1 MVPTS
6 ARQAL
11 RGRPTL
17 SRVPQT
23 PTRRPRRR
31 RGLGAIPPAAR
42 LPLTLVLV
50 VLLVIGGGAIALLG
64 PWSDRGEE
72 PSGDVGTT
80 PPEPA
85 TEPSAEPT
93 SQEPSTPAVEDAVF
107 TIGAV
112 GDVLPHDTP
121 IRTAAADATG
131 DDAYDFRPML
141 EATRPYSEG
150 VDLML
155 CNFEVP
161 LSQPG
166 ETPSGYPSFGAPME
180 LVGNLADL
188 GYDGCSTGTNHT
200 LDRGADNAMYTLDVF
215 DENGLGHAGS
225 ARSQTE
231 ADAPQLY
238 EIERGGQVVTLAQIG
253 GSYGTNGI
261 PVPAEAPWVITTFSP
276 DIMNPGSYDPS
287 ELIAQATAA
296 REAGADLVVATIH
309 WGVEYQ
315 LSPNVEQT
323 AMAQALAE
331 SGQIDLVIG
340 THPHVPQPFARLDG
354 GPDGSGMWVAWS
366 LGNFI
371 SNQDS
376 NCCISQTATGLF
388 MTATVSKPTDGP
400 ARVTD
405 LAWTPI
411 TVDRVGQQRAYPLL
425 DLVNG
430 ERPSVLALS
439 ESTLQQ
445 RLSEVEAIMAEST
458 GSDFPL
464 LDHPSE
470 PTGEP
475 PAVIPRPR

>member
-1 MVPTS
+1 MH
-6 ARQAL
+6 R
-11 RGRPTL
+11 
-17 SRVPQT
+17 
-23 PTRRPRRR
+23 
-31 RGLGAIPPAAR
+31 IPPAAR
-42 LPLTLVLV
+42 LPITLLLLLVLA
-50 VLLVIGGGAIALLG
+50 IGGGAIALLG
-64 PWSDRGEE
+64 PWRDAGFEPTDADTPSSDA
-72 PSGDVGTT
+72 PSSEAPSSPAPTLDPT
-80 PPEPA
+80 EPA
-85 TEPSAEPT
+85 P
-93 SQEPSTPAVEDAVF
+93 EDAVF

-121 IRTAAADATG
+121 IATAAADAEG
-131 DDAYDFRPML
+131 DGYDFRPML

-161 LSQPG
+161 LSMPG

-180 LVGNLADL
+180 IVGNLADL

-225 ARSQTE
+225 ARSQEE
-231 ADAPQLY
+231 ADAAQLY
-238 EIERGGQVVTLAQIG
+238 EIERGGQTITVAQIG

-261 PVPAEAPWVITTFSP
+261 PVPGDAPWVISTFSP
-276 DIMNPGSYDPS
+276 DIMDPGNYDPS

-315 LSPNVEQT
+315 LAPNVEQQ

-331 SGQIDLVIG
+331 SGQIDLVVG
-340 THPHVPQPFARLDG
+340 THPHVPQPFALLDG

-388 MTATVSKPTDGP
+388 MTASVSKPADGA
-400 ARVTD
+400 ARVTG
-405 LAWTPI
+405 LTWTPI

-430 ERPSVLALS
+430 ERPGILALS

-445 RLSEVEAIMAEST
+445 RLTEVEAIMGEST
-458 GSDFPL
+458 GSEFPMV
-464 LDHPSE
+464 DEPSE
-470 PTGEP
+470 PTGDAP
-475 PAVIPRPR
+475 TVVPRPG

>member
-1 MVPTS
+1 MQQP
-6 ARQAL
+6 
-11 RGRPTL
+11 P
-17 SRVPQT
+17 
-23 PTRRPRRR
+23 RRPARRTSGTMR
-31 RGLGAIPPAAR
+31 IPRGAR
-42 LPLTLVLV
+42 LPITLILVL
-50 VLLVIGGGAIALLG
+50 LLVIGAGAIALLG
-64 PWSDRGEE
+64 PWRDVAAEDPTDASTSASEQPTASEE
-72 PSGDVGTT
+72 PT
-80 PPEPA
+80 A
-85 TEPSAEPT
+85 EPSSEEPT
-93 SQEPSTPAVEDAVF
+93 TPAVEDAVF

-121 IRTAAADATG
+121 IATAAADAEG
-131 DDAYDFRPML
+131 GGYDFRPML

-166 ETPSGYPSFGAPME
+166 ETPSGYPSFGAPAE

-200 LDRGADNAMYTLDVF
+200 LDRGADNAEYTLDVF
-215 DENGLGHAGS
+215 DESGLGHAGS

-238 EIERGGQVVTLAQIG
+238 EIERGGQTITVAQLG

-261 PVPAEAPWVITTFSP
+261 PIPGDSPWVINTFSP
-276 DIMNPGSYDPS
+276 DIMDPGNYDPS

-331 SGQIDLVIG
+331 SGQIDLVVG
-340 THPHVPQPFARLDG
+340 THPHVPQPFEKLDG

-376 NCCISQTATGLF
+376 NCCISETATGLF
-388 MTATVSKPTDGP
+388 MTATVTAPADGP
-400 ARVTD
+400 ARVSGMT
-405 LAWTPI
+405 WTPI

-425 DLVNG
+425 DLVND
-430 ERPSVLALS
+430 ERPGILALS
-439 ESTLQQ
+439 EATLQQ
-445 RLSEVEAIMAEST
+445 RLSEVEAIMSEST
-458 GSDFPL
+458 GAEFPV
-464 LDHPSE
+464 LDAPST

>member
-1 MVPTS
+1 M
-6 ARQAL
+6 
-11 RGRPTL
+11 
-17 SRVPQT
+17 PQ
-23 PTRRPRRR
+23 PPARRPRKK
-31 RGLGAIPPAAR
+31 RGITRIPPAVR

-50 VLLVIGGGAIALLG
+50 LVLAIGVGAIALLG
-64 PWSDRGEE
+64 PWNDRGDGS
-72 PSGDVGTT
+72 PTDAGTT
-80 PPEPA
+80 PPEEPTQT
-85 TEPSAEPT
+85 TEPTEEPT
-93 SQEPSTPAVEDAVF
+93 SEEPTTPAVQDAVF

-121 IRTAAADATG
+121 IATAAADAEG
-131 DDAYDFRPML
+131 GGYDFRPML

-161 LSQPG
+161 LSQPD
-166 ETPSGYPSFGAPME
+166 ERPSGYPSFGAPME

-200 LDRGADNAMYTLDVF
+200 LDRGADNAEYTLDVF
-215 DENGLGHAGS
+215 DSSGLGHAGS

-238 EIERGGQVVTLAQIG
+238 EIERGGQTITVAQLG

-261 PVPAEAPWVITTFSP
+261 PIPGDAPWVINTFSP
-276 DIMNPGSYDPS
+276 DIMNPGNYDPS

-331 SGQIDLVIG
+331 SGQIDLVVG
-340 THPHVPQPFARLDG
+340 THPHVPQPFAKLDG

-376 NCCISQTATGLF
+376 NCCISETATGLF
-388 MTATVSKPTDGP
+388 MTATVTAPADGP
-400 ARVTD
+400 ARVSGMT
-405 LAWTPI
+405 WTPI

-430 ERPSVLALS
+430 DRPGLLALS

-445 RLSEVEAIMAEST
+445 RLSEVEAIMSEST
-458 GSDFPL
+458 GGDFPV
-464 LDHPSE
+464 LDAPSV

-475 PAVIPRPR
+475 PSVIPRPR

>member
-1 MVPTS
+1 VP
-6 ARQAL
+6 
-11 RGRPTL
+11 P
-17 SRVPQT
+17 P
-23 PTRRPRRR
+23 PTRPVRRTNGIGR
-31 RGLGAIPPAAR
+31 IPPGAR
-42 LPLTLVLV
+42 LPITLILVL
-50 VLLVIGGGAIALLG
+50 LLAIGAGAIALLG
-64 PWSDRGEE
+64 PWRDVAVEE
-72 PSGDVGTT
+72 PADASTPTTERPTASEEPTVEPSSEEPTT
-80 PPEPA
+80 PA
-85 TEPSAEPT
+85 AED
-93 SQEPSTPAVEDAVF
+93 VVF

-121 IRTAAADATG
+121 IATAAADADG
-131 DDAYDFRPML
+131 DGYDFRPML

-161 LSQPG
+161 LSQPD
-166 ETPSGYPSFGAPME
+166 ETPSGYPSFGAPTE

-200 LDRGADNAMYTLDVF
+200 LDRGADNAEYTLDVF

-238 EIERGGQVVTLAQIG
+238 EIERGGQSITVAQIG

-261 PVPAEAPWVITTFSP
+261 PIPGDSPWVITTFSP
-276 DIMNPGSYDPS
+276 DIMDPGNYDPS
-287 ELIAQATAA
+287 ELISQATAA
-296 REAGADLVVATIH
+296 RETGADLVVATIH

-323 AMAQALAE
+323 AMAQALAD
-331 SGQIDLVIG
+331 SGQIDLVVG

-376 NCCISQTATGLF
+376 NCCISETATGLF
-388 MTATVSKPTDGP
+388 MTATVTAPADGP
-400 ARVTD
+400 ARVNGMT
-405 LAWTPI
+405 WTPI

-430 ERPSVLALS
+430 ERPGILALS
-439 ESTLQQ
+439 AGTLQQ
-445 RLSEVEAIMAEST
+445 RLSEVEAIMSEST
-458 GSDFPL
+458 GADFPV
-464 LDHPSE
+464 LDVPST

>member
-1 MVPTS
+1 MPTP
-6 ARQAL
+6 R
-11 RGRPTL
+11 L
-17 SRVPQT
+17 SRVPQP
-23 PTRRPRRR
+23 PTRRPRRKSGINR
-31 RGLGAIPPAAR
+31 IPPAAR
-42 LPLTLVLV
+42 LPITLLLVLV
-50 VLLVIGGGAIALLG
+50 LVIGVGAIALLN
-64 PWSDRGEE
+64 PWRDGAEQ
-72 PSGDVGTT
+72 PTDPTDAGTS
-80 PPEPA
+80 A
-85 TEPSAEPT
+85 SAEPT
-93 SQEPSTPAVEDAVF
+93 DSAEPSEEPSSEEPPPPAVEDTVF

-121 IRTAAADATG
+121 IATAA
-131 DDAYDFRPML
+131 DDAAGDGYDFRPML

-161 LSQPG
+161 LSQPD
-166 ETPSGYPSFGAPME
+166 ETPSGYPSFGAPAE

-200 LDRGADNAMYTLDVF
+200 LDRGADNAEYTLDVF

-238 EIERGGQVVTLAQIG
+238 EIERGGQTITVAQIG

-261 PVPAEAPWVITTFSP
+261 PIPGESPWVINTFSP
-276 DIMNPGSYDPS
+276 DIMDPGNYDPS
-287 ELIAQATAA
+287 ELIAQASAA

-315 LSPNVEQT
+315 LAPNVEQT
-323 AMAQALAE
+323 AMADALAA
-331 SGQIDLVIG
+331 SGQIDLVVG
-340 THPHVPQPFARLDG
+340 THPHVPQPFAKLDG

-388 MTATVSKPTDGP
+388 MTATVSAPADGP
-400 ARVTD
+400 ARVSGMT
-405 LAWTPI
+405 WTPI

-430 ERPSVLALS
+430 ERPGILALS
-439 ESTLQQ
+439 AGRLQQ
-445 RLSEVEAIMAEST
+445 RLSEVEDIMAEST
-458 GSDFPL
+458 GGEFPV
-464 LDHPSE
+464 LDAPSA

-475 PAVIPRPR
+475 PIVIPRPQ